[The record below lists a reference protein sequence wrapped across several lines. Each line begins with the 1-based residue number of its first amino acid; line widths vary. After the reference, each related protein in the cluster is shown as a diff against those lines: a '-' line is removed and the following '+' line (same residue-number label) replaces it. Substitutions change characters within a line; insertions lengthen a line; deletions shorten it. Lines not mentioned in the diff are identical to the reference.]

1 MLDVMKEYEN
11 EFDSYCKS
19 KLLVYKHDDEATRGE
34 KLKKKIKRTGKG
46 VVQ

>member
-19 KLLVYKHDDEATRGE
+19 KLIVSIMTKHERRKVGE
-34 KLKKKIKRTGKG
+34 NKIKSKQTWRG
-46 VVQ
+46 